1 MNMTDKKKG
10 DFDKWQRGNMG
21 GNRKS
26 HSHARNSRTSDKQN
40 AGHGG
45 RD

>member
-1 MNMTDKKKG
+1 MTDKKKG

-26 HSHARNSRTSDKQN
+26 HSHARNSRTSEKQN

-45 RD
+45 RH